1 LRNYSIRNVAR
12 ELILD
17 FREVYLVV
25 LLRGTLALFQL
36 AHQPQESNDFLIFIN
51 SKKFPTAA
59 IGNFSKLFSGNS
71 LDFLPITVYNIQ
83 KELKS

>member
-1 LRNYSIRNVAR
+1 MLRAPP
-12 ELILD
+12 LD
-17 FREVYLVV
+17 FRKVYPAVFPC
-25 LLRGTLALFQL
+25 GMLALFKL

-51 SKKFPTAA
+51 SKNFPTAA

-71 LDFLPITVYNIQ
+71 LDFLPITVYNNH

>member
-1 LRNYSIRNVAR
+1 MLRA
-12 ELILD
+12 LPLD
-17 FREVYLVV
+17 FREVYPALFPRVM
-25 LLRGTLALFQL
+25 LALFQL

-71 LDFLPITVYNIQ
+71 LDFLPITVYNIH
-83 KELKS
+83 KELRA